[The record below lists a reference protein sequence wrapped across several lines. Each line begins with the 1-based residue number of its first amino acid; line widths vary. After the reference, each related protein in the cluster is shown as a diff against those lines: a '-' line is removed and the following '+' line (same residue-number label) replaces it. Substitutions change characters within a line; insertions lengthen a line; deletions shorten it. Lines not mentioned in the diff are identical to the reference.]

1 MRTAV
6 AGRTFRQTA
15 TVFLVVCA
23 VALPFV
29 LSLGMMKALSHDEHQ
44 HIAAGALV
52 AREGLLPY
60 RDFPHLHTPY
70 LAFVYALLFR
80 ITDHL
85 LLAARLFSVAC
96 ATAMLGMI
104 GTVAHGLFRERGK
117 WCAAGVCAGAVLLC
131 GTAGVFGITTGRA
144 WNQEPALL
152 FALLAFLAHA
162 EGIARQRNGWFV
174 VSGLLLGLSIGLR
187 ITYAPLAAPFGLAL
201 LLYLPPPR
209 WQPRVMLC
217 FAAGL
222 FIGTFGILCLFV
234 EAPEQ
239 TFFGNFEFARLNV
252 RYRYSSGAPRTV
264 TVLRKVRY
272 LWKEILRREL
282 PLMAACALPML
293 ISRFARTTGD
303 RRRFEGGFVWLAMP
317 FILMGSFAPTPL
329 YPQYFYPLVPFL
341 LLAALYSLASLP
353 LDTAWFRRSL
363 AIGAVI
369 VVISV
374 ATGNHAYS
382 HLRDVRSPGEWIP
395 LRVHARGERLRAKVP
410 GGRVLTLAPL
420 YPLEGGLS
428 IYPSFSTG
436 PFAWRLAPFVE
447 PAKAARLG
455 LMTPRTIAS
464 ILDADAPSGILLNI
478 EPDREIALQLYAE
491 SHGYTA
497 TSDLDGG
504 ELWVPAANST
514 TRPTAR

>member
-1 MRTAV
+1 MMRGTD
-6 AGRTFRQTA
+6 RTFWKTA
-15 TVFLVVCA
+15 MVFLIVCA
-23 VALPFV
+23 VALPFI
-29 LSLGMMKALSHDEHQ
+29 LSLGMTKSLSHDEHQ

-70 LAFVYALLFR
+70 LPLVYSLLFR
-80 ITDHL
+80 TTDYL

-96 ATAMLGMI
+96 ATAILGVI
-104 GTVAHGLFRERGK
+104 GTFAHGLFRERGK

-131 GTAGVFGITTGRA
+131 ATAGVFGITTGRA

-152 FALLAFLAHA
+152 CALLAFLAHA
-162 EGIARQRNGWFV
+162 TGIARQRNGWFV
-174 VSGLLLGLSIGLR
+174 ASGLLLGLSIGLR
-187 ITYAPLAAPFGLAL
+187 ITFAPLVAPFGLAL
-201 LLYLPPPR
+201 MLYLPPPR
-209 WQPRVMLC
+209 WQLRTMLC

-222 FIGTFGILCLFV
+222 VIGTFGILCLAI

-239 TFFGNFEFARLNV
+239 AFFGNFEFARLNV
-252 RYRYSSGAPRTV
+252 QYRYNSGSPRTM
-264 TVLRKVRY
+264 TVLKKVRY
-272 LWKEILRREL
+272 LWKEILRREF
-282 PLMAACALPML
+282 PLTATCALPML
-293 ISRFARTTGD
+293 VSRFARTTGD
-303 RRRFEGGFVWLAMP
+303 RRRFEGRFVWLTMP
-317 FILMGSFAPTPL
+317 FVLMGCFAPSPL

-341 LLAALYSLASLP
+341 ILAALYSLASLP
-353 LDTAWFRRSL
+353 QDSAWFRRSL

-374 ATGNHAYS
+374 AMGNHAYS
-382 HLRDVRSPGEWIP
+382 HLRELRSPTEWVP
-395 LRVHARGERLRAKVP
+395 FRLHARGERLRSQVP
-410 GGRVLTLAPL
+410 NGRVLTLAPL

-455 LMTPRTIAS
+455 LMTPLTIAS

-478 EPDREIALQLYAE
+478 EPDREVDLRRYAE
-491 SHGYTA
+491 RRGYTA
-497 TSDLDGG
+497 RADADGG
-504 ELWVPAANST
+504 ELWLPAESDGVRKAMH
-514 TRPTAR
+514 